1 MSKLQWTE
9 QQYGCSRLVGLAF
22 NVSIEWANGGYQVK
36 VGNSA
41 LTGRFQELEE
51 AKAYAEEKA
60 FGLVYLMKSRI
71 EDYRQTKE
79 AEGRVE
85 G

>member
-9 QQYGCSRLVGLAF
+9 HQYGCSRLVGLAF
-22 NVSIEWANGGYQVK
+22 NVYIEWANGGYQVK
-36 VGNSA
+36 AGNST

-51 AKAYAEEKA
+51 AKAYAEERA
-60 FGLVYLMKSRI
+60 FGLVYLMVSRI

-79 AEGRVE
+79 VKGRVE